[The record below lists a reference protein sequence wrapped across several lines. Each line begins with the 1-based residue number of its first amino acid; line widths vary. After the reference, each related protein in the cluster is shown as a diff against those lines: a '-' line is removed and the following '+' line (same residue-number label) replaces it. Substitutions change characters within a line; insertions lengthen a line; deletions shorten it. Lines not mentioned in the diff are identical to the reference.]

1 MPPSSAEYEARSA
14 EPAQSA
20 PPASHSTPDR
30 MEPLPPIPTPLGS
43 RWRHLRGRVLQT
55 LVLLVV
61 CAAIA
66 YLWRVLQAPATF
78 VGQVEVVEAI
88 VSSRDDGIIS
98 NLWVVP
104 MQEVKIGDL
113 VAEIVTTDPR
123 TVNNRLEVMRDK
135 MRLIQLEMD
144 PVLNRQRGAIAYE
157 QLGVDSARVKA
168 ELEIARVKMAQAQS
182 QLNRATKSFQEGLIP
197 QEEYEV
203 FEAGAKALKVEVAE
217 KEKLVD
223 RSEKALERLKF
234 MADQY
239 VPGGENDPLRQA
251 LAVHEEQTRV
261 FEAKMA
267 PLRLLSPTNGV
278 VTTVHRH
285 PGEQVLAGQAIVT
298 ITASESPRIIGY
310 LPQDFP
316 FELCLGTEVE
326 VRTRDR
332 RRRVGRATIT
342 GISPHLQSITNAL
355 VPLIAVRPLPIAPL
369 GRVISV
375 SLPREWK
382 LLPGQPVDVTI
393 LPPFQT
399 GSRKD

>member
-1 MPPSSAEYEARSA
+1 VFV
-14 EPAQSA
+14 
-20 PPASHSTPDR
+20 
-30 MEPLPPIPTPLGS
+30 
-43 RWRHLRGRVLQT
+43 WRIV
-55 LVLLVV
+55 
-61 CAAIA
+61 
-66 YLWRVLQAPATF
+66 QAPATF

-88 VSSRDDGIIS
+88 VSSRDDGVIS

-104 MQEVKIGDL
+104 MQEVKLGDL
-113 VAEIVTTDPR
+113 VAEVVTTDPR

-168 ELEIARVKMAQAQS
+168 EMEIARVKLEQAKS

-197 QEEYEV
+197 KEEYEV
-203 FEAGAKALKVEVAE
+203 VESSAKALKVEVAE

-251 LAVHEEQTRV
+251 LAVQEEQTRV

-285 PGEQVLAGQAIVT
+285 SGEQILAGQPIAT

-316 FELCLGTEVE
+316 FEPCVGTEVE

-332 RRRVGRATIT
+332 RRRSGRASIT

-355 VPLIAVRPLPIAPL
+355 VPPVAVRPQPLAPL
-369 GRVISV
+369 GRIVSI
-375 SLPREWK
+375 SLPRELK
-382 LLPGQPVDVTI
+382 LLPGQPVDVTV
-393 LPPFQT
+393 LSPVQT